1 MSLPSA
7 PHHLPW
13 QTNCGTPQYMAP
25 EVHLM
30 GDSAGSRKIQHYGK
44 EADLWGLGVILH
56 VMLTCI
62 MPFGN
67 DDSQQMVDDIKAKAN
82 SPSTSS
88 QPDWCL
94 MQGEAWETVS
104 DVAKSLINGLLC
116 ADMKKRYTIDMCRK
130 HPWMRVTSSPTHG
143 LSPLNPSPK
152 KQRRMVEDRK
162 PD

>member
-1 MSLPSA
+1 
-7 PHHLPW
+7 
-13 QTNCGTPQYMAP
+13 MAP

-30 GDSAGSRKIQHYGK
+30 GDSAVSRKIQHYGK

-67 DDSQQMVDDIKAKAN
+67 DDSQQMVDEIKAKAN

-94 MQGEAWETVS
+94 MQGEAWEAVS
-104 DVAKSLINGLLC
+104 DTAKALINGLLC
-116 ADMKKRYTIDMCRK
+116 ADMKKRHTIEMCRK
-130 HPWMRVTSSPTHG
+130 HAWMHVTSEEG
-143 LSPLNPSPK
+143 VSPLNLSPR
-152 KQRRMVEDRK
+152 KQRRLVENGK
-162 PD
+162 PA

>member
-1 MSLPSA
+1 LA
-7 PHHLPW
+7 LGA
-13 QTNCGTPQYMAP
+13 QMAP

-30 GDSAGSRKIQHYGK
+30 GDAAVSRKMQHYGK

-67 DDSQQMVDDIKAKAN
+67 EDSQEMVAEIKAKAN

-94 MQGEAWETVS
+94 MQGEAWEPVS
-104 DVAKSLINGLLC
+104 DRAKSLIHGLLC
-116 ADMKKRYTIDMCRK
+116 ADVQRRYTADICRK
-130 HPWMRVTSSPTHG
+130 HPWMCVGGEPTG
-143 LSPLNPSPK
+143 ALPMNPSPK
-152 KQRRMVEDRK
+152 KRLRRVEQASNITKAD
-162 PD
+162 